1 MFFHWLFSLLICVA
15 FTAWIIKPEWT
26 TDLYH
31 GITGSLPQTRVII
44 IGIVLLAIYVILTVI
59 QACTIFHREKR
70 EDRGFITV
78 DSSDSGKVRIA
89 VSAVEQMVRQS
100 VTHIDGIADM
110 RISIE
115 NKDDAIGIDI
125 VVTLQNGCHVPT
137 ITMNMQRAIRQFV
150 EMNCGVAVRTVSIS
164 INAVAA
170 TGEGLRR
177 RGRRRDGTK
186 PADMPTPV
194 FAPVQPEY
202 DAPAESGETVI
213 EPVIEPVGDTEADTA
228 EDGINVERPS
238 AYDDEP
244 VESVPE
250 EAVTAPEEAVIP
262 DPEPIR
268 LHFDHLPEQEEETHT
283 QASED
288 TEMPEEQ

>member
-1 MFFHWLFSLLICVA
+1 MFFHWLFSLLICVC

-26 TDLYH
+26 TDLYR
-31 GITGSLPQTRVII
+31 GITGGLSQTRVLI
-44 IGIVLLAIYVILTVI
+44 IGIVLLVIYVILTVI

-164 INAVAA
+164 INAVAS

-194 FAPVQPEY
+194 FSPTQPEY
-202 DAPAESGETVI
+202 DAPAESGEA
-213 EPVIEPVGDTEADTA
+213 EPVIESVGATETEPAD
-228 EDGINVERPS
+228 DDIYVERPS

-244 VESVPE
+244 VESAAD
-250 EAVTAPEEAVIP
+250 EAERAPEEVVIP

-268 LHFDHLPEQEEETHT
+268 LHFDHLPEQVEATHA

-288 TEMPEEQ
+288 AEIPDEQ

>member
-1 MFFHWLFSLLICVA
+1 MFFHWLFSLLICVC

-26 TDLYH
+26 TDLYR
-31 GITGSLPQTRVII
+31 GITGGLSQTRVLI
-44 IGIVLLAIYVILTVI
+44 IGIVLLVIYVILTVI

-150 EMNCGVAVRTVSIS
+150 EMNCGVAARTVSIS
-164 INAVAA
+164 INAVAS

-194 FAPVQPEY
+194 FSPTQPEY
-202 DAPAESGETVI
+202 DAPAESGEA
-213 EPVIEPVGDTEADTA
+213 EPVIESVGATETEPAD
-228 EDGINVERPS
+228 DDIYVERPS

-244 VESVPE
+244 VESAAD
-250 EAVTAPEEAVIP
+250 EAERAPEEVVIP

-268 LHFDHLPEQEEETHT
+268 LHFDHLPEQVEATHA

-288 TEMPEEQ
+288 AEIPDEQ